1 MSKEEI
7 KETPTGDLEQGEF
20 KIKKKPKKLANKKK
34 EEPIKVDLSKKPEE
48 EPAKIDLSKTK
59 EDAVQEPSTEKVVLQ
74 SDEEKEEPKVELQ
87 EVGQISTEET
97 TTTKS
102 EEEKPVIEEVVVNAV
117 ESPIEPS
124 VINEIKEELEYK
136 PELEL
141 PENVEKLVSFMKETG
156 GNIEDYVRLNAD
168 YSNVKDDVLLNEYYK
183 KTRPHLDDEEINFIM
198 QDNFSFDEEVDEER
212 FVRKQKLAYKE
223 EVAKAKNFLEQMK
236 SKYYDEIKLRPSVTN
251 EQKKAMD
258 FFQRYSKE
266 QQQIT
271 SKRNE
276 FVDKTKNFFQEQFK
290 GFEFNV
296 GEKAFRYNVSNPQD
310 MISNQTDVS
319 KFINKFMD
327 KNGNIND
334 MEAYHKAIYAAR
346 NADRLAQHF
355 YEQGKADA
363 TRDVIAKSKNINN
376 ETRPVATEATMPN
389 GWKVR
394 AITGVD
400 SSKLKIKKKS

>member
-1 MSKEEI
+1 MAKVEAEVDSKQPL
-7 KETPTGDLEQGEF
+7 KMKRKPGR
-20 KIKKKPKKLANKKK
+20 PKKLTQEKKVTK
-34 EEPIKVDLSKKPEE
+34 LEI
-48 EPAKIDLSKTK
+48 K
-59 EDAVQEPSTEKVVLQ
+59 EDAVPEQSTGVVDANKQTEDVEKV
-74 SDEEKEEPKVELQ
+74 EERASEPRLEEITKEEVKDENENKEI
-87 EVGQISTEET
+87 EVI
-97 TTTKS
+97 
-102 EEEKPVIEEVVVNAV
+102 EEKPVEEV
-117 ESPIEPS
+117 
-124 VINEIKEELEYK
+124 KEEPVVEPVVEQPSYN
-136 PELEL
+136 L
-141 PENVEKLVSFMKETG
+141 PENVDKLIKFMEETG
-156 GNIEDYVRLNAD
+156 GTFEDYVTLNKD
-168 YSNVKDDVLLNEYYK
+168 YSKYDDKLLIREYYK
-183 KTRPHLDDEEINFIM
+183 KTRPHLDDDEINFVM
-198 QDNFSFDEEVDEER
+198 QDNFSYDEEVDEER

-258 FFQRYSKE
+258 FFQRYNQE

-271 SKRNE
+271 AKRNE
-276 FVDKTKNFFQEQFK
+276 FVNNTKNFFQEQFK

-327 KNGNIND
+327 KNGNVSD

-363 TRDVIAKSKNINN
+363 TRDVIAKSKNISND
-376 ETRPVATEATMPN
+376 TRPVATETTMPN

-394 AITGVD
+394 AISGVD
-400 SSKLKIKKKS
+400 NSKLKIKKKS

>member
-1 MSKEEI
+1 MAKVEAEVDSKQPL
-7 KETPTGDLEQGEF
+7 KMKRKPGR
-20 KIKKKPKKLANKKK
+20 PKKLTQEKKVTK
-34 EEPIKVDLSKKPEE
+34 LEI
-48 EPAKIDLSKTK
+48 K
-59 EDAVQEPSTEKVVLQ
+59 EDAVPEQSTGVVDANKQTEDVEKV
-74 SDEEKEEPKVELQ
+74 EERASEPRLEEITKEEVKDENENKEI
-87 EVGQISTEET
+87 EVI
-97 TTTKS
+97 
-102 EEEKPVIEEVVVNAV
+102 EEKPVEEV
-117 ESPIEPS
+117 
-124 VINEIKEELEYK
+124 KEEPVVEPVVEQPSYN
-136 PELEL
+136 L
-141 PENVEKLVSFMKETG
+141 PENVDKLIKFMEETG
-156 GNIEDYVRLNAD
+156 GTFEDYVTLNKD
-168 YSNVKDDVLLNEYYK
+168 YSKYDDKLLIREYYK
-183 KTRPHLDDEEINFIM
+183 KTRPHLDDDEINFVM
-198 QDNFSFDEEVDEER
+198 QDNFSYDEEVDEER

-258 FFQRYSKE
+258 FFQRYSQE

-271 SKRNE
+271 AKRNE
-276 FVDKTKNFFQEQFK
+276 FVNNTKNFFQEQFK

-327 KNGNIND
+327 KNGNVSD

-363 TRDVIAKSKNINN
+363 TRDVIAKSKNISND
-376 ETRPVATEATMPN
+376 TRPVATETTMPN

-394 AITGVD
+394 AISGVD
-400 SSKLKIKKKS
+400 NSKLKIKKKS

>member
-1 MSKEEI
+1 MAKVEAEVDSKEPL
-7 KETPTGDLEQGEF
+7 KMKRKPGR
-20 KIKKKPKKLANKKK
+20 PKKLTQEKKVTKLEIKKDAVPEQSTGVVDANKQTENVEKV
-34 EEPIKVDLSKKPEE
+34 EERAPEPRLE
-48 EPAKIDLSKTK
+48 EITK
-59 EDAVQEPSTEKVVLQ
+59 EVENK
-74 SDEEKEEPKVELQ
+74 DENKEVE
-87 EVGQISTEET
+87 VIN
-97 TTTKS
+97 
-102 EEEKPVIEEVVVNAV
+102 EKPVEEVKQEPVVEPVV
-117 ESPIEPS
+117 EQPVSD
-124 VINEIKEELEYK
+124 
-136 PELEL
+136 L
-141 PENVEKLVSFMKETG
+141 PENVNKLIEFMKETG
-156 GNIEDYVRLNAD
+156 GTVEDYVTLNKD
-168 YSNVKDDVLLNEYYK
+168 YSKYDDKLLVKEYYK
-183 KTRPHLDDEEINFIM
+183 KTRPHLDDDEINFIM
-198 QDNFSFDEEVDEER
+198 QDNFSYDKEVDEER
-212 FVRKQKLAYKE
+212 FVRKQQLAYKE
-223 EVAKAKNFLEQMK
+223 EVAKAKTFLEQMK

-258 FFQRYSKE
+258 FFQRYNQE

-271 SKRNE
+271 ARRNE
-276 FVDKTKNFFQEQFK
+276 FVNNTKSYFQEQFK

-327 KNGNIND
+327 KNGNVSD

-363 TRDVIAKSKNINN
+363 TRDVIAKSKNISN
-376 ETRPVATEATMPN
+376 ESRPVATEATMPN

-394 AITGVD
+394 AISGVD

>member
-1 MSKEEI
+1 MAKVEAEVDSKEPLKMKRKPGRPKKLTQEKKVTKLEI
-7 KETPTGDLEQGEF
+7 KEEKKDAVPEQSTGVVD
-20 KIKKKPKKLANKKK
+20 ANKQAENVEKVEKGTSEPRLEEITKEVENKDENKEIEVIHEKPVEEVK
-34 EEPIKVDLSKKPEE
+34 EEP
-48 EPAKIDLSKTK
+48 
-59 EDAVQEPSTEKVVLQ
+59 VV
-74 SDEEKEEPKVELQ
+74 EPKVEQ
-87 EVGQISTEET
+87 
-97 TTTKS
+97 
-102 EEEKPVIEEVVVNAV
+102 PVSN
-117 ESPIEPS
+117 
-124 VINEIKEELEYK
+124 
-136 PELEL
+136 L
-141 PENVEKLVSFMKETG
+141 PENVDKLIEFMKDTG
-156 GNIEDYVRLNAD
+156 GTVEDYVTLNKD
-168 YSNVKDDVLLNEYYK
+168 YSKYDDKLLVREYYK
-183 KTRPHLDDEEINFIM
+183 KTRPHLNDEEINFVM

-258 FFQRYSKE
+258 FFQRYNQE

-271 SKRNE
+271 AKRNE
-276 FVDKTKNFFQEQFK
+276 FVNNTKNYFQEQFK

-296 GEKAFRYNVSNPQD
+296 GEKAFRYSVSNPQD
-310 MISNQTDVS
+310 MINNQTDVS
-319 KFINKFMD
+319 KFISKFTD
-327 KNGNIND
+327 KEGNITN
-334 MEAYHKAIYAAR
+334 MEDYHKAIYAAR

-376 ETRPVATEATMPN
+376 EARPVATESIMPN
-389 GWKVR
+389 GWKVK